1 MTLYTLVLSSL
12 YVSNLV
18 SFAQDVESETVCG
31 KDESSG
37 QRAHTESD
45 SIPPEKQCDSSQ
57 VDVMESLQGSD
68 SPCTDS
74 QRTDNPLCQ
83 MKEKDE
89 SAKSPLK
96 SNSTNQ
102 SQLTVSTRF

>member
-1 MTLYTLVLSSL
+1 MTLYILVLSSL

-45 SIPPEKQCDSSQ
+45 SIPLEKQCDSSQ
-57 VDVMESLQGSD
+57 EGVMESLQEVIHLA
-68 SPCTDS
+68 
-74 QRTDNPLCQ
+74 RTHKGQIIHC
-83 MKEKDE
+83 
-89 SAKSPLK
+89 AK
-96 SNSTNQ
+96 
-102 SQLTVSTRF
+102 